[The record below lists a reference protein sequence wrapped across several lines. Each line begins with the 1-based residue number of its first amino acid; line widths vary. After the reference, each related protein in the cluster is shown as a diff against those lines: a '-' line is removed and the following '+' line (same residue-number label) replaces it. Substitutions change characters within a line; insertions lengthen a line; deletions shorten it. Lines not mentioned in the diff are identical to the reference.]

1 MIRHVLLFRFKPETS
16 AEEARTLLAELA
28 ELPSRYPAMRRFGLG
43 ENVSQ
48 RDQTFSHV
56 MSLEF
61 DGREQLEAYLNSSHH
76 ERFVQMRFLPN
87 VAERVIGSYEAT

>member
-61 DGREQLEAYLNSSHH
+61 DGRQQLEAYLYSSHH